1 MDDFENESKLT
12 PDELAFLE
20 DATSN
25 ATLTKEERY
34 EEQDN
39 QDDDEIILDEP
50 SFPKG
55 VVIVFT
61 VISVLLFMI
70 VASAVNSLSKY
81 DQLFQ
86 SDVLKQAVGTD
97 AGKELGL
104 DNAYKASQ
112 VYQFRWVIY
121 LLIILIAFI
130 IIGAIVLIWFIRH
143 HRWEQMIM
151 SDDCELVDD
160 DEDDDSNNGNI
171 TDDPD
176 FQQYLME
183 KYTGLQQP
191 KD

>member
-34 EEQDN
+34 EEQDKN
-39 QDDDEIILDEP
+39 DDEIILNEP

-55 VVIVFT
+55 IVIVFT

-81 DQLFQ
+81 EQLFQ
-86 SDVLKQAVGTD
+86 SDVLQQAVGTE

-151 SDDCELVDD
+151 SDDWELVDD
-160 DEDDDSNNGNI
+160 DEDNDSNNGNI

>member
-34 EEQDN
+34 EEQDKN
-39 QDDDEIILDEP
+39 DDEIILNEP

-55 VVIVFT
+55 IVIVFT

-81 DQLFQ
+81 EQLFQ
-86 SDVLKQAVGTD
+86 SDVLQQAVGTET
-97 AGKELGL
+97 GKELGL

-151 SDDCELVDD
+151 SDDWELVDD

>member
-34 EEQDN
+34 EEQDKN
-39 QDDDEIILDEP
+39 DDEIILNEP

-55 VVIVFT
+55 IVIVFT

-81 DQLFQ
+81 EQLFQ
-86 SDVLKQAVGTD
+86 SDVLQQAVGTE

-151 SDDCELVDD
+151 SDDWELVDD
-160 DEDDDSNNGNI
+160 DEDDDKGNI

>member
-1 MDDFENESKLT
+1 MDDFENKSKLT
-12 PDELAFLE
+12 PDEIAFLE
-20 DATSN
+20 DATNN

-34 EEQDN
+34 EEQDK

-55 VVIVFT
+55 IVIVFT

-86 SDVLKQAVGTD
+86 SDVLQQAVGTE

-151 SDDCELVDD
+151 SDDWELVDD

-176 FQQYLME
+176 FQQYLMK

>member
-39 QDDDEIILDEP
+39 QDDEIILDEP

>member
-34 EEQDN
+34 EEQDKN
-39 QDDDEIILDEP
+39 DDEIILNEP

-55 VVIVFT
+55 IVIVFT

-86 SDVLKQAVGTD
+86 SDVLQQAVGTET
-97 AGKELGL
+97 GKELGL

-151 SDDCELVDD
+151 SDDWELVDD

>member
-1 MDDFENESKLT
+1 MNDFENESKLT

-25 ATLTKEERY
+25 STLTKEERH
-34 EEQDN
+34 EEQDKH
-39 QDDDEIILDEP
+39 DDEIILNEP

-55 VVIVFT
+55 IVIVFT
-61 VISVLLFMI
+61 VINVLLFMI

-81 DQLFQ
+81 EQLFQ
-86 SDVLKQAVGTD
+86 SDALQQAVGTE

-121 LLIILIAFI
+121 LLIILIALI

-151 SDDCELVDD
+151 SDDWELVDD
-160 DEDDDSNNGNI
+160 NEDDDTNNGNI

>member
-55 VVIVFT
+55 IVIVFT

-81 DQLFQ
+81 EQLFQ
-86 SDVLKQAVGTD
+86 SDVLQQAVGTE

-151 SDDCELVDD
+151 SDDWELVDD

>member
-1 MDDFENESKLT
+1 MDDFENERKLT

-34 EEQDN
+34 EEQDKN
-39 QDDDEIILDEP
+39 DDEIILNEP

-55 VVIVFT
+55 IVIVFT

-81 DQLFQ
+81 EQLFQ
-86 SDVLKQAVGTD
+86 SDVLQQAVGTE

-130 IIGAIVLIWFIRH
+130 IIGTIVLIWFIRH

-151 SDDCELVDD
+151 SDDWELVDD
-160 DEDDDSNNGNI
+160 DEDDDTNKGNI

-176 FQQYLME
+176 FQQYLTK

>member
-1 MDDFENESKLT
+1 MNDFENESKLT

-25 ATLTKEERY
+25 ATLTKEERH
-34 EEQDN
+34 EEHDKH
-39 QDDDEIILDEP
+39 DDEIILDEP

-55 VVIVFT
+55 IVIVFT

-81 DQLFQ
+81 AQLFQ
-86 SDVLKQAVGTD
+86 SDVLQQAVGTET
-97 AGKELGL
+97 GKELGL

-121 LLIILIAFI
+121 LLIILIAII

-151 SDDCELVDD
+151 SDDWELVDD
-160 DEDDDSNNGNI
+160 DEDDDKGNI